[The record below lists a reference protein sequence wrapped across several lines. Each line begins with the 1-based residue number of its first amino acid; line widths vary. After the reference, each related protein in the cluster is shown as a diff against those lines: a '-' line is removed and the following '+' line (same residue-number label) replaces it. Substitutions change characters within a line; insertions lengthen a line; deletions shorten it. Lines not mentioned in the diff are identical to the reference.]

1 MDAFLAKAKSPKK
14 TNDNAHAKWTCGT
27 CTYTH
32 DGGEA
37 GFLCCA
43 MCGAQRVT
51 PAPPSSPR
59 ADSAVVDLTEAPDAP
74 PPKHASPPPAKK
86 ARTAPPATPPA
97 PAAELPDDVA
107 KDVDAFDPARGL
119 ATLTTERNRPAYGVV
134 ARCLDAVS
142 ATRSRL
148 AKDRALTNALRWA
161 AAAGGADDLAA
172 CCYLLAPTKDAQTG
186 GHRLR
191 PDYAAGPP
199 LGLSRNAV
207 VEAAAAGCRAS
218 PAALAAARKAHGSL
232 GDAVVALR
240 DAPSA
245 AAKFFKKAAPSPARP
260 PPPAVAAVDVL
271 EDLKAL
277 GEQSGPGSERAK
289 TDGMARLVRASRG
302 TEAKWLLRTFVPH
315 MESGISLEAA
325 VVPALAKACLIRAC
339 GAKKCP
345 PKARDRVARA
355 ARGAF
360 SRKGDVRVLAA
371 ALLGVAETETA
382 AFCDALDAALEVA
395 CRLEPGVPPAPMLAN
410 AVTSE
415 KDAIAKL
422 RKYAAP
428 FGAAALEHKYDGQR
442 AQLHSSDGALRIF
455 SRKNDDMTDKYPDVA
470 RAARAACSQTF
481 VVDAEIVPVSDAAN
495 PLAFQA
501 LGARKRV
508 GVTEANVEQAVRL
521 VLFDLLWLGDA
532 DVTALSLS
540 ERRAKLRAAFGEPSA
555 AVAYAASTDVDLAA
569 DDAPLEEAV
578 TAALLE
584 SVDAGCEGLM
594 LKRLDAPYEYSLG
607 SKRSDA
613 WVKLKKDYVDALGDS
628 LDLVVI
634 GGWQGQGR
642 KSKWVSP
649 ILVATR
655 DPETEALGSV
665 CRVMSGFTDVFYK
678 DFTVRALGAEIGA
691 DAPAGDGAVLLRDA
705 PAPGVDTG
713 ERCLFWF
720 EPRLVWEI
728 RGADLSV
735 SPTHR
740 AAVGLVHESR
750 GISLRFPRFIRERP
764 DKTVELACTPGEL
777 AAKYRDQN
785 QGQGGGAGPRAAEPD
800 DGGAD
805 G

>member
-14 TNDNAHAKWTCGT
+14 TTNNAHAKWTCGT

-43 MCGAQRVT
+43 MCGAQRVA

-59 ADSAVVDLTEAPDAP
+59 ADDTVRRR
-74 PPKHASPPPAKK
+74 
-86 ARTAPPATPPA
+86 RT
-97 PAAELPDDVA
+97 PDDVA

-199 LGLSRNAV
+199 LGLSRHAV
-207 VEAAAAGCRAS
+207 VEAAAAAAAP

-260 PPPAVAAVDVL
+260 PPPAAAAVDVL
-271 EDLKAL
+271 EALKAL
-277 GEQSGPGSERAK
+277 GEPSGPGSERAK

-360 SRKGDVRVLAA
+360 SRRGDVQGRTRERNSQLQRLLSRSFSTRDVRVLAA

-428 FGAAALEHKYDGQR
+428 AGAAALEHKYDGQR
-442 AQLHSSDGALRIF
+442 AQLHGSDGALRIF

-470 RAARAACSQTF
+470 RAARAACAQTF
-481 VVDAEIVPVSDAAN
+481 VVDAEIVPVSAAAN

-532 DVTALSLS
+532 DVTALPLS

-691 DAPAGDGAVLLRDA
+691 DAPAGDEPVLLRDA

-728 RGADLSV
+728 RGADLSI

-740 AAVGLVHESR
+740 AA
-750 GISLRFPRFIRERP
+750 RP
-764 DKTVELACTPGEL
+764 DKTVEMACTPGEL

-785 QGQGGGAGPRAAEPD
+785 QGQGGGAGPRAAERD

>member
-1 MDAFLAKAKSPKK
+1 
-14 TNDNAHAKWTCGT
+14 
-27 CTYTH
+27 
-32 DGGEA
+32 
-37 GFLCCA
+37 
-43 MCGAQRVT
+43 
-51 PAPPSSPR
+51 
-59 ADSAVVDLTEAPDAP
+59 
-74 PPKHASPPPAKK
+74 
-86 ARTAPPATPPA
+86 
-97 PAAELPDDVA
+97 
-107 KDVDAFDPARGL
+107 
-119 ATLTTERNRPAYGVV
+119 
-134 ARCLDAVS
+134 
-142 ATRSRL
+142 
-148 AKDRALTNALRWA
+148 
-161 AAAGGADDLAA
+161 
-172 CCYLLAPTKDAQTG
+172 
-186 GHRLR
+186 
-191 PDYAAGPP
+191 
-199 LGLSRNAV
+199 
-207 VEAAAAGCRAS
+207 
-218 PAALAAARKAHGSL
+218 
-232 GDAVVALR
+232 
-240 DAPSA
+240 
-245 AAKFFKKAAPSPARP
+245 
-260 PPPAVAAVDVL
+260 
-271 EDLKAL
+271 
-277 GEQSGPGSERAK
+277 
-289 TDGMARLVRASRG
+289 
-302 TEAKWLLRTFVPH
+302 
-315 MESGISLEAA
+315 
-325 VVPALAKACLIRAC
+325 
-339 GAKKCP
+339 
-345 PKARDRVARA
+345 
-355 ARGAF
+355 
-360 SRKGDVRVLAA
+360 
-371 ALLGVAETETA
+371 
-382 AFCDALDAALEVA
+382 
-395 CRLEPGVPPAPMLAN
+395 MLAN

-442 AQLHSSDGALRIF
+442 AQLHGSDGALLIF

-470 RAARAACSQTF
+470 RAARAACAQTF
-481 VVDAEIVPVSDAAN
+481 VVDAEIVPVSAAAN

-532 DVTALSLS
+532 DVTALPLS

-691 DAPAGDGAVLLRDA
+691 DAPAGDEPVLLRDA

-728 RGADLSV
+728 RGADLSI

-764 DKTVELACTPGEL
+764 DKTVEMACTPGEL

-785 QGQGGGAGPRAAEPD
+785 QGQGGGAGPRAAERD